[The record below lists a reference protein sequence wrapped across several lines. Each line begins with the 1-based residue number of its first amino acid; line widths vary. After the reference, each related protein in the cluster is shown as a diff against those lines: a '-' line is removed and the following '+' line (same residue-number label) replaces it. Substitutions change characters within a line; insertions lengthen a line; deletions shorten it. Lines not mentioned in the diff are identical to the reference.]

1 MRLKIAGGCVYD
13 PASGWEGEVR
23 DLYIDQGRLV
33 PHLPAVDRVIA
44 AAGRAVLPGGIDLRG
59 VVASFGQ
66 EFLRLRGWTP
76 PLPVL
81 GELYASLGYTHVH
94 EPFLTFATAG
104 YVHREMAALPYVDT
118 SASLTVNLRDLD
130 LWLASTPRLAEVGQ
144 TLKFLLEQTRAL
156 NLRVVEPFVRYRQ
169 EHYAHRTLATERALE
184 VLAQLA
190 REENL
195 TLALEASPEV
205 LRARLPEPGAFHLAA
220 LAPAL
225 AAEDLVDAALGQLA
239 RGATGDLG
247 LSPIPALGGPGS
259 APVQVDMGWFRPLAY
274 GTAADEARVRRGL
287 NLALTY
293 AGPGLAFSAG
303 GPGAVTVKDYP
314 RLFSWLWD
322 RQARL
327 DSFGEDL
334 GPRQFTL
341 AQWVWATRT
350 LPARLL
356 GLKDRGHLSPGA
368 RADVALFDLPPE
380 ADRGRWG
387 EFLGHC
393 RTLMK
398 AGEVVVDD
406 FSVVRP
412 RVAKAT
418 YFRQTGA
425 GPTPMLAELC
435 QCRSFRREN
444 LWVPEG
450 LGGPWVGL

>member
-23 DLYIDQGRLV
+23 DLYIDQGRMV
-33 PHLPAVDRVIA
+33 AHLPEVDRVIA

-59 VVASFGQ
+59 AVASFGQ
-66 EFLRLRGWTP
+66 DFVRLRGWTP
-76 PLPVL
+76 PLPAL

-94 EPFLTFATAG
+94 EPFLTFATAS
-104 YVHREMAALPYVDT
+104 YVHRELAALPYVDT
-118 SASLTVNLRDLD
+118 SASLAVNLRDLD
-130 LWLASTPRLAEVGQ
+130 LWLAEPARLAEVGQ
-144 TLKFLLEQTRAL
+144 TLKFLLEKTRTL
-156 NLRVVEPFVRYRQ
+156 NLRVAEPFVRYRQ
-169 EHYAHRTLATERALE
+169 DHYAPRTLTTERALE

-190 REENL
+190 REEDL

-205 LRARLPEPGAFHLAA
+205 LRARLPEPRAFHLAA
-220 LAPAL
+220 LGPAL
-225 AAEDLVDAALGQLA
+225 AAEDLVDAALGQLE

-247 LSPIPALGGPGS
+247 LSLVRAEA
-259 APVQVDMGWFRPLAY
+259 APQAPTVQVDMGWFRPLAY
-274 GTAADEARVRRGL
+274 GMAADGARVRRAL
-287 NLALTY
+287 SLALAY
-293 AGPGLAFSAG
+293 GGPGLAFSAG
-303 GPGAVTVKDYP
+303 GPGSGVVKDYP
-314 RLFSWLWD
+314 LLFSWLWD

-327 DSFGEDL
+327 DIFGQDL
-334 GPRQFTL
+334 GPRQYTL
-341 AQWVWATRT
+341 AEWVWATRT

-356 GLKDRGHLSPGA
+356 GLKDRGSLSPGA
-368 RADVALFDLPPE
+368 RADVAIFDLPPE
-380 ADRGRWG
+380 ACRGRWG
-387 EFLGHC
+387 EFLGRC
-393 RTLMK
+393 RTLLK

-406 FSVVRP
+406 FTIVPP

-435 QCRSFRREN
+435 QLRSFRMEN